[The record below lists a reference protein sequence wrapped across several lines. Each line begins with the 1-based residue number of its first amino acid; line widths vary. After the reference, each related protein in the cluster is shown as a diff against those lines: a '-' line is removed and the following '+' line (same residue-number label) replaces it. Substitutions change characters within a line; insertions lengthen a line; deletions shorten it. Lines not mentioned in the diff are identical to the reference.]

1 MTFGQMSVGQMSVG
15 QMSVSQMSV
24 GQMSFG
30 QKTWTSFANIL
41 KRMSF
46 KGSELS
52 SCTSLRI
59 LNYKQSD
66 QKFEK
71 NRPIFGNVAKTV
83 AKLQKV
89 KLKVENSCIKLLLN
103 VKISITNCV
112 LKLLIYVKF

>member
-1 MTFGQMSVGQMSVG
+1 MSFGQMSVGQISVRQMSVS

-30 QKTWTSFANIL
+30 QKTWTIFANIF

-71 NRPIFGNVAKTV
+71 IAQFS
-83 AKLQKV
+83 
-89 KLKVENSCIKLLLN
+89 EM
-103 VKISITNCV
+103 
-112 LKLLIYVKF
+112 